1 MIRPLRRA
9 HPIVVSLI
17 AAISVAG
24 TIAAG
29 IGRVSN
35 PPAPVPAL
43 LREPVFPE
51 AVYSARAWLVDGDT
65 LYLELARSSADTIG
79 VFARFTASRGARWPD
94 AVVLWSRDQTGRL
107 SRDATA
113 LGIVAA
119 DRPLVARLP
128 RAIGSIHL
136 YSTPWN
142 RLLGSWP
149 LASPS
154 LAVGPGR

>member
-9 HPIVVSLI
+9 HPIVVSII
-17 AAISVAG
+17 AIFSVAG
-24 TIAAG
+24 AIASG
-29 IGRVSN
+29 IGRMPN
-35 PPAPVPAL
+35 PPSALPASV
-43 LREPVFPE
+43 REPVLPE
-51 AVYSARAWLVDGDT
+51 AVYSARGWLVDRDT
-65 LYLELARSSADTIG
+65 LYLELARSGADTIG

-107 SRDATA
+107 TRDATA

-119 DRPLVARLP
+119 DRPLVVSLP

-136 YSTPWN
+136 YSSAWN

-154 LAVGPGR
+154 LAAGPER

>member
-1 MIRPLRRA
+1 VIRPLRRA

-17 AAISVAG
+17 AVISVAG
-24 TIAAG
+24 AIAAG
-29 IGRVSN
+29 IGRLRN
-35 PPAPVPAL
+35 PPAQLPAS
-43 LREPVFPE
+43 LREPVLPE
-51 AVYSARAWLVDGDT
+51 AVYSARGWLVDGDT

-79 VFARFTASRGARWPD
+79 LFARFTASHGARWPD

-107 SRDATA
+107 TRNATA

-136 YSTPWN
+136 YSPAWN

-154 LAVGPGR
+154 LATGPGR